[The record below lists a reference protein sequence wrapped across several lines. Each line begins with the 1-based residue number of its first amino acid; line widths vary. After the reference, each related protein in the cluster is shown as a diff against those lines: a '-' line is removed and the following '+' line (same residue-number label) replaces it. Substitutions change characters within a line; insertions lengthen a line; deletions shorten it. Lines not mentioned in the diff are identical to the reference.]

1 MRQYAEAIRQLVPMS
16 EAVKR
21 YGFQPNR
28 AGFISCP
35 FHPEKTASLKVFP
48 DSRGWYCFGCHA
60 GGSVIDFV
68 ERLFGVGF
76 QDAIRMID
84 RDFGLGLTVGKSYRD
99 QERIRRKVRELTEL
113 QKAERLTREQ
123 EQAEY
128 DYWLNEYIKCDI
140 IKRNLAPKSA
150 EDEIHELYA
159 WAMHR
164 LPVIEYYLDCL
175 GGEEFG

>member
-1 MRQYAEAIRQLVPMS
+1 MNYYAEIVKKQVQMS
-16 EAVKR
+16 DICQK
-21 YGFQPNR
+21 YGIEVNR
-28 AGFISCP
+28 NGFASCI
-35 FHPEKTASLKVFP
+35 FHEEKTASLKIFP
-48 DSRGWYCFGCHA
+48 DNRGWHCFGCNA

-68 ERLFGVGF
+68 ERFFGVGF
-76 QDAIRMID
+76 RDAIRIID

-99 QERIRRKVRELTEL
+99 QEQIRRKVRELTEL
-113 QKAERLTREQ
+113 QKAESLTREQ